1 MSRLLTPLSVFW
13 LAIAVPS
20 TLSAQVDAPANSAPA
35 MKELIRYE
43 PTGLS
48 LLLPYVRGKVPVV
61 LVHGLWA
68 SPWSWHRMI
77 EALEADPAIKG
88 GFQFWTFGYST
99 GDPIPYSAYLLR
111 RNLDEVRQKLDPSKT
126 DPAFDR
132 MVLIGH
138 SMGGLLAK
146 MIAVESGDRLWHVVS
161 DHPFGE
167 LMGEQDDR
175 KLLHSGLIFGAHS
188 AVRRVVYIAT
198 PHRGS
203 GFDRGSIQR
212 LGTRLI
218 RLPDPLRAAHHRL
231 VAQNPP
237 NFFREHFR
245 KALPS
250 SIDELQWG
258 SPILTGLSELPH
270 SPALK
275 VHSIIAVR
283 PDSPADH
290 RTDGLVSY
298 ESAHVAGVASEKI
311 VSAGH
316 LCQDHSEVIGEV
328 RRILSE
334 HAAAQGPRTPS
345 HPESGR

>member
-1 MSRLLTPLSVFW
+1 MNRLLVLLAAIW
-13 LAIAVPS
+13 LPTAVPS
-20 TLSAQVDAPANSAPA
+20 PLLAQVEAPTNSAPA
-35 MKELIRYE
+35 LQELCHYE

-48 LLLPYVRGKVPVV
+48 LLHPYVRGKVPVV
-61 LVHGLWA
+61 FVHGLWS
-68 SPWSWHRMI
+68 SPWSWRRMI
-77 EALEADPAIKG
+77 KALEADPALKG

-111 RNLDEVRQKLDPSKT
+111 RDLDEVRRMLDPGKA

-138 SMGGLLAK
+138 SMGGLLSK
-146 MIAVESGDRLWHVVS
+146 MIAVESEQRLWRVVS
-161 DHPFGE
+161 DRPVDE
-167 LMGEQDDR
+167 LMGEEDDR
-175 KLLHSGLIFGAHS
+175 KLLRSGLIFGAHT

-203 GFDRGSIQR
+203 RFDRGSIQQV
-212 LGTRLI
+212 GTRLV
-218 RLPDPLRAAHHRL
+218 RLSDPLRVAHHRL

-245 KALPS
+245 KGIPS
-250 SIDELQWG
+250 SIDELEWG
-258 SPILTGLSELPH
+258 SPILMGLSELAHPL
-270 SPALK
+270 ALK
-275 VHSIIAVR
+275 VHSIIPVR
-283 PDSPADH
+283 PGSPPDH

-298 ESAHVAGVASEKI
+298 ESAHIAGVVSEKV

-316 LCQDHSEVIGEV
+316 LCQDHSEVIDEV

-334 HAAAQGPRTPS
+334 HTAAP
-345 HPESGR
+345 